1 MLQNQGDD
9 IIEEDRM
16 ENQESRLV
24 ENIQISH
31 DNHSLNNNQDNN
43 NSSNNNSAQQQQPP
57 GSKALQHR
65 PSFLPPFPVQTSQIP
80 SATLTPS
87 LGGTPLTNHEIYELT
102 QRTQQ
107 LQQVVGA
114 AGQLGGGGQNQP
126 VSGISTGSFKQSKRQ
141 SLYNQNK
148 YKTLERQGSVIVGT
162 PGFRERYGK

>member
-16 ENQESRLV
+16 ESVESRLV
-24 ENIQISH
+24 ENVQITH
-31 DNHSLNNNQDNN
+31 DNQSLNNNQDNN
-43 NSSNNNSAQQQQPP
+43 SNNSGQQQQPP
-57 GSKALQHR
+57 PSSKLVQHR
-65 PSFLPPFPVQTSQIP
+65 PSFLPPFPVQTSPIP

-107 LQQVVGA
+107 QQVGA
-114 AGQLGGGGQNQP
+114 GGQIQP